1 MTVEHAVLH
10 EAIWLV
16 TLLLA
21 TRYTE
26 PCEHNR
32 KCHATMQR
40 TYRSAALTQR
50 GDKMVSI
57 PKGR

>member
-26 PCEHNR
+26 PCEHN
-32 KCHATMQR
+32 KDCLSTMQR
-40 TYRSAALTQR
+40 TYKSASLT
-50 GDKMVSI
+50 
-57 PKGR
+57 

>member
-16 TLLLA
+16 TVLLA

-26 PCEHNR
+26 PCEHN
-32 KCHATMQR
+32 KECLATMQR
-40 TYRSAALTQR
+40 TYRSAAFTLR
-50 GDKMVSI
+50 GDKMVST